1 MSISI
6 STRQIVKLSI
16 ISGFLLLLVGCGA
29 TGVVKDVFT
38 TITKADITLSTSEN
52 VNPDMNGRPS
62 PVRLFIYEL
71 KSTTAFNNADF
82 FSLYDS
88 SIAALGTE
96 LVNREDLELKP
107 GETREISREF
117 GAETRFLGIIAAY
130 RNIDTSTWKR
140 VIEIESDSN
149 SDILIELTDSGVN
162 VKKQ

>member
-1 MSISI
+1 MSLMFNS
-6 STRQIVKLSI
+6 RQCVKPLLVF
-16 ISGFLLLLVGCGA
+16 GFLLLLVGCGA

-38 TITKADITLSTSEN
+38 TITKADITLTTSNN

-82 FSLYDS
+82 FALYDS

-107 GETREISREF
+107 GETLEFSREF
-117 GAETRFLGIIAAY
+117 AADTRFLGIIAAY